1 MSEIFALGGFLARWS
16 GLARH
21 DLSASESATLSLSSL
36 LAMGDLDDRRRWRD
50 LSLGYADPIGAPWL
64 RAQIARRYGDLGPDD
79 VLCSAGAQEA
89 LACLLRALLTPSDHA
104 VVVIPI
110 YQPSEQAVTSLCA
123 ATGVPL
129 DYGGGWHLDIAQ
141 IAAAIRPNTRLLLLN
156 TPNSPTGAVLDAAT
170 LAELVAVCRRH
181 GIWLVNDEVY
191 RAMADDTATVPPPV
205 ADMYERGISVDAVSK
220 AMGLPGLRVGWV
232 ACRDRAL
239 LARARAAKSGMS
251 GCVAATNEVLAR
263 IALRAETEIVARNR
277 AIARTNRQVLR
288 GILARYPEIFS
299 NDTSECLAF
308 SAPRYLGARG
318 AMRFAVG
325 LAREA
330 GVLLVPSGLWH
341 SGLVEVPANRLRIG
355 LGAAGVPAALEALE
369 THLAAALG
377 RRSLRDASETV

>member
-1 MSEIFALGGFLARWS
+1 MSEIFALGGFLAQWS

-50 LSLGYADPIGAPWL
+50 LSLGYAEPNGAPWL
-64 RAQIARRYGDLGPDD
+64 RATIARRYGDLAPDH
-79 VLCSAGAQEA
+79 VLCCAGAQEA

-104 VVVIPI
+104 VVVVPI

-129 DYGGGWHLDIAQ
+129 EYAGGWHLDIARV
-141 IAAAIRPNTRLLLLN
+141 AAAILPSTRLVLLN

-170 LAELVAVCRRH
+170 LADLVALCRRH

-191 RAMADDTATVPPPV
+191 RAMADDTTAAPPRV
-205 ADMYERGISVDAVSK
+205 ADMYERGVSIDAVSK
-220 AMGLPGLRVGWV
+220 ALGLPGLRVGWV

-239 LARARAAKSGMS
+239 LARAGAAKSAMS

-263 IALRAETEIVARNR
+263 IALHAETPIVARNR
-277 AIARTNRQVLR
+277 AIASVNRQALR
-288 GILARYPEIFS
+288 TILARYPEIFG
-299 NDTSECLAF
+299 NDTSKCLAF
-308 SAPRYLGARG
+308 SGPCYLGTRG

-325 LAREA
+325 VAREA
-330 GVLLVPSGLWH
+330 GVLLVPSGLWQ
-341 SGLVEVPANRLRIG
+341 SSLAEVPTNRLRIG
-355 LGAAGVPAALEALE
+355 LGAAGVPAALKALDA
-369 THLAAALG
+369 HLASALG
-377 RRSLRDASETV
+377 RRWLRDASETV